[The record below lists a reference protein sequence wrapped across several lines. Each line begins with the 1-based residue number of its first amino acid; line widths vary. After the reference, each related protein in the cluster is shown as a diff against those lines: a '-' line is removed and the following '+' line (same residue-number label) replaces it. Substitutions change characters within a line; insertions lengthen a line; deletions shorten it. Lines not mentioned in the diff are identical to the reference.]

1 MNADK
6 ILMASANVWA
16 SASHSKRSK
25 VGAVLA
31 LDGRIVGTGYNG
43 TPPGYS
49 NCCEDANGVTL
60 PEVIHAEENVILFCA
75 KHGLKTGGSTLY
87 TTLSPCPAC
96 AKMIAAAGIVEVVY
110 EQEYRNI
117 DGIAFLL
124 KLGVPVRKL
133 AR

>member
-6 ILMASANVWA
+6 ILMASAEVWA
-16 SASHSKRSK
+16 TASHSSRSK

-43 TPPGYS
+43 TPPGYP
-49 NCCEDANGVTL
+49 NCCEDADGVTL
-60 PEVIHAEENVILFCA
+60 PEVIHAEENVILLCA

-96 AKMIAAAGIVEVVY
+96 AKMIAGAGIVEVVY
-110 EQEYRNI
+110 KEEYRKT

-124 KLGVPVRKL
+124 KLGVTVRKTT
-133 AR
+133 R